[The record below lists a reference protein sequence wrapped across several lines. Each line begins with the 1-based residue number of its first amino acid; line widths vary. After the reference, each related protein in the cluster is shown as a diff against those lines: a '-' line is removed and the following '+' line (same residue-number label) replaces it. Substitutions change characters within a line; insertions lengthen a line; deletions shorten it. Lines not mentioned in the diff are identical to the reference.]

1 MKKIVNYYASIK
13 KKLLG
18 TMMRKMTALIAILFI
33 VATLSCLF
41 LITTNSSI
49 DQSIEH
55 ADYYLEVEQ
64 EYRIM
69 MRDLNR
75 VMSIQYDMM
84 ATGYSRQKS
93 TTVDRMFETV
103 SDWERARRFLIDE
116 GLHTYV
122 QQLED
127 TRDELAMLQE
137 EYFQSYQSNWEQ
149 IVRSEVEPI
158 ITPIESHLTRIDDN
172 VSQYIREV
180 NEQNH
185 LQVSETI
192 EIGTTRMIFLIV
204 LLFIVPALS
213 LFLFARDL
221 KQGVSQLKRRMS
233 LYEQGDFSSSTVTK
247 RVDELGELEQA
258 LEKMRER
265 IADNLKESQLISQG
279 VVHTSKDIEGEREQ
293 LADQHREMDEVV
305 ARQKSL
311 IDIQQQKAMAISAV
325 TEESAANVASI
336 HQALERLTNGMSSM
350 TSSAATGAQSISETD
365 DQMNTVADM
374 LHFFAQ
380 QLHDVNERTND
391 IQEGMQHIFSISNQ
405 TNLLAINASIE
416 AARAGEH
423 GKGFK
428 VVAEEVQKLSQQTNS
443 FSENIN
449 NQLLKIDHSVS
460 DSIDRFQQ
468 LEQSIKQTKQRAKD
482 TSTQFHHV
490 SNQSQQMQQQVLEVT
505 QTMEEISKGTNEI
518 VHEINELAE
527 QASINEES
535 IAAISEVAVTQGQ
548 TTHTLKNSVD
558 QLVELAQKL
567 QKQEERFQK
576 R

>member
-1 MKKIVNYYASIK
+1 MKRIAIFHTAIK
-13 KKLLG
+13 KRLLG
-18 TMMRKMTALIAILFI
+18 TMMRKMAVLMTILFI

-55 ADYYLEVEQ
+55 ADHYLEVEE
-64 EYRIM
+64 EYRVM

-93 TTVDRMFETV
+93 TTIDRMFETV
-103 SDWERARRFLIDE
+103 SDWERARQFLIDE

-149 IVRSEVEPI
+149 IVRSEIEPV

-192 EIGTTRMIFLIV
+192 ETGTTRMIFLIV
-204 LLFIVPALS
+204 LLFIVPTLS

-221 KQGVSQLKRRMS
+221 KQGVSQLKRRMA
-233 LYEQGDFSSSTVTK
+233 LYEQGDFSSSTVIN
-247 RVDELGELEQA
+247 RVDEIGELEQA
-258 LEKMRER
+258 LEQMRER
-265 IADNLKESQLISQG
+265 IADNLKESQMISQG
-279 VVHTSKDIEGEREQ
+279 VVHTSKDIEREREQ
-293 LADQHREMDEVV
+293 LAVQHQEMDEVV
-305 ARQKSL
+305 ARQKAL

-325 TEESAANVASI
+325 TEQSAANVMSI
-336 HQALERLTNGMSSM
+336 HQALERLKNGMETM
-350 TSSAATGAQSISETD
+350 TTSAATGVQSISETD

-374 LHFFAQ
+374 LHFFAR
-380 QLHDVNERTND
+380 QLQDVNECTND

-443 FSENIN
+443 FSETIT
-449 NQLLKIDHSVS
+449 NQLTRIHQSVNNS
-460 DSIDRFQQ
+460 FERFQQ
-468 LEQSIKQTKQRAKD
+468 LEQSIKLTKARAID
-482 TSTQFHHV
+482 TSNQFHQV
-490 SNQSQQMQQQVLEVT
+490 SNQSQHMQQQVHEVT

-518 VHEINELAE
+518 VSEINELAE

-548 TTHTLKNSVD
+548 TTYTLKNSVD
-558 QLVELAQKL
+558 QLIELAQKL
-567 QKQEERFQK
+567 QKQEKRFQ
-576 R
+576 RR